1 MGEQT
6 EYARR
11 VVDLI
16 KEYDLE
22 DIRKFPYAAH
32 YVMGIAAR
40 KIERITAQL
49 EQVTR
54 ERDAAANDLYYVRGY
69 RKEGQNKNYIYVP
82 QG

>member
-54 ERDAAANDLYYVRGY
+54 ERDAAANDLYYVGSPFGEFCSICKY
-69 RKEGQNKNYIYVP
+69 TVH
-82 QG
+82 